1 MDYVV
6 RSLVGEGEEGDF
18 GAPLATVHAS
28 YCRVIPLF
36 ATPCSAVIEIST
48 KCMKS

>member
-6 RSLVGEGEEGDF
+6 RSLRGDGDDGDF

-48 KCMKS
+48 KQLR